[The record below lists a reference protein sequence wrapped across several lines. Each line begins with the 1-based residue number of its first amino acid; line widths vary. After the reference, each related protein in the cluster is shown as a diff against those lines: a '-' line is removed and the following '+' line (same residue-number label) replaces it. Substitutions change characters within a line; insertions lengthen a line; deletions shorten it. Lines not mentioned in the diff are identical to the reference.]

1 MTAEPVLPPLY
12 GKRFFFFF
20 CTILINQCCLS
31 EKFPSHLDATNIEL
45 SASASAQHTLS
56 VCADGEVARG
66 SNSGFVLSPLLP
78 IYLLKM
84 EGCILA
90 CPWDQ

>member
-1 MTAEPVLPPLY
+1 MSAEPVLLPLY
-12 GKRFFFFF
+12 GKRFFF

-78 IYLLKM
+78 IYLLK
-84 EGCILA
+84 
-90 CPWDQ
+90 WRVVS